1 MLFNLCAGM
10 VKQRTCFTNYAPLW
24 ANMKFLHDNF
34 RLTQF
39 SAIFYIYQIYLHCRT
54 VYEDLG
60 YPWSKFQDFLEK
72 EQVAAMQ
79 SLHIETGFPF
89 FIHWKIIHFCQTTLC
104 PWSSVTWLA
113 FWSGPTS
120 SQPTR
125 WTKTKYKGDFD
136 ITICKTYIC
145 VGQNSNWPIAQV
157 LQHVRLTKR
166 LKPGCKIVLGISP
179 AGIDYW
185 K

>member
-1 MLFNLCAGM
+1 MRLNNVNLQFIFRLEQVSTSVTLIKENKKNKLFRVQSNIVFLCLRFGLMLFNLCAGM

-104 PWSSVTWLA
+104 PWSSAT
-113 FWSGPTS
+113 
-120 SQPTR
+120 
-125 WTKTKYKGDFD
+125 
-136 ITICKTYIC
+136 
-145 VGQNSNWPIAQV
+145 
-157 LQHVRLTKR
+157 
-166 LKPGCKIVLGISP
+166 
-179 AGIDYW
+179 
-185 K
+185 